1 LTNDESLLAA
11 VVFVVVFVFVSCSG
25 ASIQRPIVNRQS
37 SIVNPHCF
45 PSMYQVL
52 ARKWRPQR
60 FDDVVGQQAVT
71 RTLRNAIASGRIH
84 QAFVFAGPRGVGKT
98 TTARLLA
105 RALNCVN
112 GPTADPCGVCDA
124 CVEIAQGRDMDVL
137 EIDAATHTGVDN
149 IREVIISG
157 LAIAPVRDRKR
168 VFIIDEVHQLSSSSF
183 NALLK
188 SIEEPPPHVVFIM
201 ATTEADKIPD
211 TILSR
216 AQVFEFRT
224 IGVSAIAAQLR
235 MIADAEG
242 LTVPD
247 EALMDIARAA
257 EGSMRDAES
266 ALDQVIAFA
275 GTTITTDDV
284 ATVLGLVG
292 RELLFAIMT
301 AVADEDAAAAF
312 QLAGRAVESGYDLK
326 LVCRE
331 LSRLVRDLLLIAVDP
346 SRLTDPELAP
356 ESERESLQAIGK
368 RFSRDDLLRAFD
380 VIARAETEIRASAQ
394 PRYHFEM
401 ALLRWIHLRKLVP
414 IEDVIANL
422 ERGGGS
428 GPLGAG
434 GLGSGGRSAPTV
446 GSGNRSA
453 SSPARP
459 TFGSGNRPDFPRKP
473 GGPQA
478 TLARIQEVRST
489 AAATAKAA
497 AIETAVPDPV
507 TEARELPADLRDRFL
522 AELQR
527 VKATF
532 YGMVVS
538 QAQTVE
544 CDGRRLLFTYGP
556 ANEHLR
562 AQIEARRSE
571 LEAIAQQ
578 LAGSRVP
585 IVTARGVAPSPE
597 APTDAAPLIPEAPAP
612 GPDAD
617 LRTRALADEHVRALL
632 EIFPAE
638 ITRVDE
644 IS

>member
-1 LTNDESLLAA
+1 
-11 VVFVVVFVFVSCSG
+11 
-25 ASIQRPIVNRQS
+25 
-37 SIVNPHCF
+37 
-45 PSMYQVL
+45 MYQVL

-112 GPTADPCGVCDA
+112 GPTADPCGICDA

-224 IGVSAIAAQLR
+224 IGVSAISAQLR

-242 LTVPD
+242 LSVPD
-247 EALMDIARAA
+247 EALMDVARAA

-266 ALDQVIAFA
+266 ALDQIIAFA
-275 GTTITTDDV
+275 GTTITTEDV

-292 RELLFAIMT
+292 RELLFGIMT

-312 QLAGRAVESGYDLK
+312 QLAGRAVENGYDLK

-331 LSRLVRDLLLIAVDP
+331 LSRLVRDLLLINVDP

-414 IEDVIANL
+414 IEEVIANL
-422 ERGGGS
+422 QRGGGGALGS
-428 GPLGAG
+428 AGGAG
-434 GLGSGGRSAPTV
+434 STGRSAPPTL
-446 GSGNRSA
+446 GSGSRSA
-453 SSPARP
+453 SAPARP

-478 TLARIQEVRST
+478 TLARIQEVRSS

-497 AIETAVPDPV
+497 AIETVVPDPA
-507 TEARELPADLRDRFL
+507 TEARDLPADLRDRFL
-522 AELQR
+522 TELQR
-527 VKATF
+527 TKATF

-544 CDGRRLLFTYGP
+544 CDGRRLLFTFAPG
-556 ANEHLR
+556 NDHLR
-562 AQIEARRSE
+562 AQIEARRNE
-571 LEAIAQQ
+571 LESIAQQ
-578 LAGSRVP
+578 LAGARVP
-585 IVTARGVAPSPE
+585 IVTMRGVAPSPE
-597 APTDAAPLIPEAPAP
+597 APAAPVPLIAEPPAP